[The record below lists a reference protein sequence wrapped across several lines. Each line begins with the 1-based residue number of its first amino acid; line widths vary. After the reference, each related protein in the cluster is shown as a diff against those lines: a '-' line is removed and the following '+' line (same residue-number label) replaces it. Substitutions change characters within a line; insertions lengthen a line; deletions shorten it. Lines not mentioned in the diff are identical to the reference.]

1 MMPTKL
7 KMRKIQSKLFYIL
20 TFCMAVVLVSLIMIH
35 PIEVKA
41 EDLSVGYPVNGTQNA
56 TSLGTTTKEF
66 SKVSLFKVS
75 SFTIHYQTVN
85 STTNKVHKHTLTYK
99 FRSLGGKYDT
109 APIYVFKTA
118 YPSGYDSIYKHIYV
132 FSKQPF
138 EMICVDYDTDGHA
151 IYNRT
156 TTCDSLKN
164 TGAYSCSM
172 DFPGNS
178 FNEYF
183 LNSSS
188 WWDIHGFVYDYL
200 GGTALVTKEHRISS
214 NEFKNVIDTGSKTDL
229 GFSSNNATHSDKL
242 GSLMGVSSDVLF
254 ITGGNNQTIDSAYLL
269 RWKGKTSTDFDLNG
283 MDGYKKIEV
292 QTRIEL
298 KGYYYSGVGTS
309 GGKLEL
315 VHNADSWFD
324 YSNVT
329 ASEKKVR
336 VATSEIESNLPSFFD
351 EYKNI
356 SNLHGKDYD
365 IKFYMRPVAL
375 SNDGWVYGDWIR
387 YTINKVTGTGY
398 ITGESTGEVTGG
410 DFDPS
415 TGEFVPDPDSPSN
428 GTTDVGTGNG
438 SSLDDAED
446 DAITNGGGGGFSGGL
461 TDLKSFFDMVGQIP
475 ALISDILSFLP
486 AWCLGFIAFGF
497 AVFVALM
504 IVKAVRG

>member
-7 KMRKIQSKLFYIL
+7 KMEKIQSKLFYIL
-20 TFCMAVVLVSLIMIH
+20 TFCMAVVLVSLIMLH
-35 PIEVKA
+35 PTEVKA

-56 TSLGTTTKEF
+56 NSLGSTTKES
-66 SKVSLFKVS
+66 SKVSVFKVS

-118 YPSGYDSIYKHIYV
+118 YPNGYYNVYKHVHAY
-132 FSKQPF
+132 SEQPF
-138 EMICVDYDTDGHA
+138 EIVCIDYDTDGHA
-151 IYNRT
+151 IYNQTKTNDYKRPYGYGS
-156 TTCDSLKN
+156 SL
-164 TGAYSCSM
+164 

-178 FNEYF
+178 SNDYF
-183 LNSSS
+183 LNSES
-188 WWDIHGFVYDYL
+188 WWDVLGFVYDYF
-200 GGTALVTKEHRISS
+200 GGTALETKDHNISNTEIS
-214 NEFKNVIDTGSKTDL
+214 DVVKSGTKTDI

-254 ITGGNNQTIDSAYLL
+254 ITGANNQTVDSAYLL
-269 RWKGKTSTDFDLNG
+269 RWKGKTSTGFNLNG

-309 GGKLEL
+309 GDKLEL
-315 VHNADSWFD
+315 VHNADSWYD
-324 YSNVT
+324 CSNVT
-329 ASEKKVR
+329 ASKKKVR

-365 IKFYMRPVAL
+365 IKFYMRPVAF
-375 SNDGWVYGDWIR
+375 SDDGWVYGDWIR

-446 DAITNGGGGGFSGGL
+446 DAITNGGGGGSSGGL
-461 TDLKSFFDMVGQIP
+461 TDLKSFFEMVGQIP
-475 ALISDILSFLP
+475 VLISDILSFLP

>member
-1 MMPTKL
+1 MPTKL
-7 KMRKIQSKLFYIL
+7 KMEKIQSKLFYIL
-20 TFCMAVVLVSLIMIH
+20 TFCVAVVLVSLIMLH
-35 PIEVKA
+35 PTEVKA

-56 TSLGTTTKEF
+56 NSLGSTTKES
-66 SKVSLFKVS
+66 SKVSVFKVS

-118 YPSGYDSIYKHIYV
+118 YPNGYYNVYKHVHAY
-132 FSKQPF
+132 SEQPF
-138 EMICVDYDTDGHA
+138 EIVCIDYDTDGHA
-151 IYNRT
+151 IYNQTKTNDYKRPYGYGS
-156 TTCDSLKN
+156 SL
-164 TGAYSCSM
+164 

-178 FNEYF
+178 SNDYF
-183 LNSSS
+183 LNSDS
-188 WWDIHGFVYDYL
+188 WWDVLGFVYDYF
-200 GGTALVTKEHRISS
+200 GGTALETKDHNISNTEIS
-214 NEFKNVIDTGSKTDL
+214 DVVKSGTKTDL
-229 GFSSNNATHSDKL
+229 GFSSDNATHSDKL
-242 GSLMGVSSDVLF
+242 GSLMGVSSNVLF
-254 ITGGNNQTIDSAYLL
+254 ITGGNNQTVDSAYLL
-269 RWKGKTSTDFDLNG
+269 RWKGKTSTGFDLNG

-309 GGKLEL
+309 GDKLEL
-315 VHNADSWFD
+315 VHNADSWFN

-375 SNDGWVYGDWIR
+375 SDDGWVYGDWIR

-446 DAITNGGGGGFSGGL
+446 DAITNGGGGGSSGGL
-461 TDLKSFFDMVGQIP
+461 TDLKSFFEMVGQIP

>member
-1 MMPTKL
+1 MPTKL
-7 KMRKIQSKLFYIL
+7 KMEKIQSKLFYIL
-20 TFCMAVVLVSLIMIH
+20 TSCMAVVLVSLIMLH
-35 PIEVKA
+35 PTEVKA

-56 TSLGTTTKEF
+56 NSLGSTTKES
-66 SKVSLFKVS
+66 SKVSVFKVS

-118 YPSGYDSIYKHIYV
+118 YPNGYYNVYKHVHAY
-132 FSKQPF
+132 SEQPF
-138 EMICVDYDTDGHA
+138 EIVCIDYDTDGHA
-151 IYNRT
+151 IYNQTKTNDYKRPYGYGS
-156 TTCDSLKN
+156 SL
-164 TGAYSCSM
+164 

-178 FNEYF
+178 SNDYF
-183 LNSSS
+183 LNSDS
-188 WWDIHGFVYDYL
+188 WWDVLGFVYDYF
-200 GGTALVTKEHRISS
+200 GGTALETKDHNISNTEIS
-214 NEFKNVIDTGSKTDL
+214 DVVKSGTKTDI

-254 ITGGNNQTIDSAYLL
+254 ITGANNQTVDSAYLL
-269 RWKGKTSTDFDLNG
+269 RWKGKTSTGFNLNG

-309 GGKLEL
+309 GDKLEL
-315 VHNADSWFD
+315 VHNADSWYD
-324 YSNVT
+324 CSNVT
-329 ASEKKVR
+329 ASKKKVR

-375 SNDGWVYGDWIR
+375 SDDGWVYGDWIR

-446 DAITNGGGGGFSGGL
+446 DAITNGGGGGSSGGL
-461 TDLKSFFDMVGQIP
+461 TDLKSFFEMVGQIP

>member
-7 KMRKIQSKLFYIL
+7 KMEKIQSKLFYIL
-20 TFCMAVVLVSLIMIH
+20 TFCMAVVLVSLIMLH
-35 PIEVKA
+35 PTEVKA

-56 TSLGTTTKEF
+56 NSLGSTTKES
-66 SKVSLFKVS
+66 SKVSVFKVS

-118 YPSGYDSIYKHIYV
+118 YPNGYYNVYKHVHAY
-132 FSKQPF
+132 SEQPF
-138 EMICVDYDTDGHA
+138 EIVCIDYDTDGHA
-151 IYNRT
+151 IYNQTKTNDYKRPYGYGS
-156 TTCDSLKN
+156 SL
-164 TGAYSCSM
+164 

-178 FNEYF
+178 SNDYF
-183 LNSSS
+183 LNSDS
-188 WWDIHGFVYDYL
+188 WWDVLGFVYDYF
-200 GGTALVTKEHRISS
+200 GGTALETKDHNISNTEIS
-214 NEFKNVIDTGSKTDL
+214 DVVKSGTKTDI

-254 ITGGNNQTIDSAYLL
+254 ITGANNQTVDSAYLL
-269 RWKGKTSTDFDLNG
+269 RWKGKTSTGFNLNG

-309 GGKLEL
+309 GDKLEL
-315 VHNADSWFD
+315 VHNADSWYD
-324 YSNVT
+324 CSNVT
-329 ASEKKVR
+329 ASKKKVR

-375 SNDGWVYGDWIR
+375 SDDGWVYGDWIR

-446 DAITNGGGGGFSGGL
+446 DAITNGGGGGSSGGL
-461 TDLKSFFDMVGQIP
+461 TDLKSFFEMVGQIP

>member
-1 MMPTKL
+1 MIPTKL
-7 KMRKIQSKLFYIL
+7 KMEKIQSKLFYIL
-20 TFCMAVVLVSLIMIH
+20 TFCMAVVLVSLIMLH
-35 PIEVKA
+35 PTEVKA

-56 TSLGTTTKEF
+56 NSLGSTTKES
-66 SKVSLFKVS
+66 SKVSVFKVS

-99 FRSLGGKYDT
+99 FRSLGGKYNT

-118 YPSGYDSIYKHIYV
+118 YPNGYYNVYKHVHAY
-132 FSKQPF
+132 SEQPF
-138 EMICVDYDTDGHA
+138 EIVCIDYDTDGRA
-151 IYNRT
+151 IYNQTKTNDYKRPYGYGS
-156 TTCDSLKN
+156 SL
-164 TGAYSCSM
+164 

-178 FNEYF
+178 SNDYF
-183 LNSSS
+183 LNSGS
-188 WWDIHGFVYDYL
+188 WWDVLGFVYDYF
-200 GGTALVTKEHRISS
+200 GGTALETKDHNISNTEIS
-214 NEFKNVIDTGSKTDL
+214 DVVKSGTKTDI

-254 ITGGNNQTIDSAYLL
+254 ITGANNQTVDSAYLL
-269 RWKGKTSTDFDLNG
+269 RWKGKTSTGFNLNG

-309 GGKLEL
+309 GDKLEL
-315 VHNADSWFD
+315 VHNADSWYD
-324 YSNVT
+324 CSNVT
-329 ASEKKVR
+329 ASKKKVR

-375 SNDGWVYGDWIR
+375 SDDGWVYGDWIR

-446 DAITNGGGGGFSGGL
+446 DAITNGGGGGSSGGL
-461 TDLKSFFDMVGQIP
+461 TDLKSFFEMVGQIP

>member
-20 TFCMAVVLVSLIMIH
+20 TFCMAVVLVSLIMLH
-35 PIEVKA
+35 PTEVKA

-109 APIYVFKTA
+109 APIYAFKGA
-118 YPSGYDSIYKHIYV
+118 YPSGWYGIYKHVYTY
-132 FSKQPF
+132 SEQPF
-138 EMICVDYDTDGHA
+138 EVVCIDYDTDGHA

-156 TTCDSLKN
+156 SVYETKGSLGYGFS
-164 TGAYSCSM
+164 TL

-178 FNEYF
+178 SNEYF
-183 LNSSS
+183 LNDGS
-188 WWDIHGFVYDYL
+188 WWDVLGFVYDHL
-200 GGTALVTKEHRISS
+200 GGTALETKEYNIRSS
-214 NEFKNVIDTGSKTDL
+214 ELEGIVKSGTKTDL
-229 GFSSNNATHSDKL
+229 GYSSDSATHSDKL

-254 ITGGNNQTIDSAYLL
+254 ITGGNNQTVDSAYLL
-269 RWKGKTSTDFDLNG
+269 RWKGKTSTDFNLNG

-292 QTRIEL
+292 QTRVEL
-298 KGYYYSGVGTS
+298 KGYYYSGVGAN
-309 GGKLEL
+309 GDKIEL
-315 VHNADSWFD
+315 VHNSGSWFD

-329 ASEKKVR
+329 ASDKKVR
-336 VATSEIESNLPSFFD
+336 VATSEMESNLPSFFD

-356 SNLHGKDYD
+356 NNLHGKNYD
-365 IKFYMRPVAL
+365 VKFYLRPVAL
-375 SNDGWVYGDWIR
+375 TEDGWVYGDWVR
-387 YTINKVTGTGY
+387 YTINEVSGTGY
-398 ITGESTGEVTGG
+398 VTGESTGDVTGG
-410 DFDPS
+410 DFNPD
-415 TGEFVPDPDSPSN
+415 TGEFEPDPNSPSN
-428 GTTDVGTGNG
+428 GTSDVGTGNG
-438 SSLDDAED
+438 SSLDEAED
-446 DAITNGGGGGFSGGL
+446 DATTGGGGSSGGL

-504 IVKAVRG
+504 IAKAVRG

>member
-7 KMRKIQSKLFYIL
+7 KMEKIQSKLFYIL
-20 TFCMAVVLVSLIMIH
+20 TFCMMVVLVSLIMLH
-35 PIEVKA
+35 PTEVKA

-56 TSLGTTTKEF
+56 NSLGSTTKEF

-118 YPSGYDSIYKHIYV
+118 YPNGYYNVYKYV
-132 FSKQPF
+132 HAYSEQPF
-138 EMICVDYDTDGHA
+138 EIVCIDYDTDGHA
-151 IYNRT
+151 IYNQTKTNDYKRPYGYGS
-156 TTCDSLKN
+156 SL
-164 TGAYSCSM
+164 

-178 FNEYF
+178 SNDYF
-183 LNSSS
+183 LNSDS
-188 WWDIHGFVYDYL
+188 WWDVLGFVYDYF
-200 GGTALVTKEHRISS
+200 GGTALETKDHNISNTEIS
-214 NEFKNVIDTGSKTDL
+214 DVVKSGTKTDI
-229 GFSSNNATHSDKL
+229 GFSSDNATHTDKL

-269 RWKGKTSTDFDLNG
+269 RWKGKTSTGFDLNG
-283 MDGYKKIEV
+283 TDGYKKIEV

-298 KGYYYSGVGTS
+298 KGYYYSGVGTN
-309 GGKLEL
+309 GDKLEL
-315 VHNADSWFD
+315 VHNADSWYD
-324 YSNVT
+324 CPNVT

-375 SNDGWVYGDWIR
+375 SGDGWVYGDWIR
-387 YTINKVTGTGY
+387 YTINKVTGIGY
-398 ITGESTGEVTGG
+398 ITGESTGDVTGG
-410 DFDPS
+410 DFDPG

-446 DAITNGGGGGFSGGL
+446 DAVSNGGGGGSSGGL
-461 TDLKSFFDMVGQIP
+461 TDLKSFFEMVGQIP